1 MKFSAWFSILVG
13 VMMFLQWSFFLVAG
27 QVPEFQTEPV
37 RIAFHLAAEF
47 LTAVSLILGGVF
59 LLKNKHWSRSFLLVA
74 AGMLAYTTVVSPGY
88 FAQQGVWPIV
98 LMFAVVFALNVV
110 NILFLVRERRN

>member
-1 MKFSAWFSILVG
+1 VKFSAWFSIIVG
-13 VMMFLQWSFFLVAG
+13 MMMFLQWSFFLVAG
-27 QVPEFQTEPV
+27 QVPELQTEPV
-37 RIAFHLAAEF
+37 RIAFHLVAEF
-47 LTAVSLILGGVF
+47 LTAIGLIIGGVF
-59 LLKNKHWSRSFLLVA
+59 LIKNKPWSRSLLMVA

-110 NILFLVRERRN
+110 NILLLVRERRN